1 MLSKGETMPT
11 NRELELER
19 MKMLDEMLNKINK
32 ILTLL
37 ESKTEPRKKVAR
49 KTSKSS

>member
-1 MLSKGETMPT
+1 MPT
-11 NRELELER
+11 NRELDLER
-19 MKMLDEMLNKINK
+19 MKKLDEMLIKLDK

-37 ESKTEPRKKVAR
+37 ETKNEPRKKVAM

>member
-1 MLSKGETMPT
+1 MPT

-19 MKMLDEMLNKINK
+19 MKMLDRMNEKLDV

-37 ESKTEPRKKVAR
+37 KSVPVKEKKIAR
-49 KTSKSS
+49 KTSKNS

>member
-1 MLSKGETMPT
+1 MLLEGGMMPT
-11 NRELELER
+11 NRELDLER
-19 MKMLDEMLNKINK
+19 MKKLDIMLEKLDK

-37 ESKTEPRKKVAR
+37 ENKSEPRKKGAG

>member
-1 MLSKGETMPT
+1 MPT
-11 NRELELER
+11 NRELELDR
-19 MKMLDEMLNKINK
+19 MKKLDVIMDKLNK

-37 ESKTEPRKKVAR
+37 EKDSKKEKKVAR

>member
-1 MLSKGETMPT
+1 MLSEGETMPT

-19 MKMLDEMLNKINK
+19 MKKLDEMLIKLNK
-32 ILTLL
+32 ILDLL
-37 ESKTEPRKKVAR
+37 ETKTEPRKKVAR

>member
-1 MLSKGETMPT
+1 MLLGGKTMPT
-11 NRELELER
+11 NKELELER
-19 MKMLDEMLNKINK
+19 MKKLDVMLEKLDK

-37 ESKTEPRKKVAR
+37 ETKTEPRKKVAR

>member
-1 MLSKGETMPT
+1 MPT

-19 MKMLDEMLNKINK
+19 MKKLDVMLEKLNK

-37 ESKTEPRKKVAR
+37 ETKTEPRKKVAR
-49 KTSKSS
+49 KISKSN